1 MYFDDDEA
9 QKEVQALCSLSCAAC
24 AASPAGPKTF
34 ASLPLLQAHL
44 RKAHSQSMC
53 EICLLGRNVFI
64 SQHVLY
70 SKTALERH
78 MASGAAD
85 AGNAL
90 GEAGFK
96 GHPLCSFCSTS
107 FYGGGELFTHM
118 QREHFTARPRP
129 PSLRRSRAAVLP
141 LRARV
146 AGPAQPGLLPQLPRV
161 GGALPRRA
169 RAV

>member
-85 AGNAL
+85 TGNAL

-118 QREHFTARPRP
+118 QREHFT
-129 PSLRRSRAAVLP
+129 V
-141 LRARV
+141 
-146 AGPAQPGLLPQLPRV
+146 
-161 GGALPRRA
+161 RA
-169 RAV
+169 RASRSSHAASRAMYVRR